1 MFTSALLNSLTQH
14 MMESIRYAKYT
25 TTDGVEHETQV
36 EDATILSDRRLS
48 VRFVIDP
55 PQDGSRDVSHIALY
69 DANDE
74 LLVSKDV
81 NLSPADTFDG
91 ILYRF
96 YFTIEEA

>member
-1 MFTSALLNSLTQH
+1 MFTSALLNSLTRY

-36 EDATILSDRRLS
+36 KEAAILSDKRLS
-48 VRFVIDP
+48 VSFMIDP
-55 PQDGSRDVSHIALY
+55 PQDGSRDVNHVALY

-74 LLVSKDV
+74 LIASKEV
-81 NLSPADTFDG
+81 NISPTDTPDG